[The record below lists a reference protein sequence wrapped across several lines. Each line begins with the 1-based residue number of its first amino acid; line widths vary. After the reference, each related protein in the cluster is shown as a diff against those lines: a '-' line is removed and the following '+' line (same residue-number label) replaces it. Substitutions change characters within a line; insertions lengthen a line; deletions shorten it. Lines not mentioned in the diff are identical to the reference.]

1 MDKERTIEAINKL
14 KYRETQELREHYLE
28 IANIFKEKDPEM
40 SKLYE
45 ELAVACMVHMKGR
58 MSNLRC
64 RPARYEP

>member
-1 MDKERTIEAINKL
+1 MDKERAIEAINKL

-28 IANIFKEKDPEM
+28 IAHIFKEKDPEM

-45 ELAVACMVHMKGR
+45 ELAVACMVHMNGR

-64 RPARYEP
+64 RPAGYEP